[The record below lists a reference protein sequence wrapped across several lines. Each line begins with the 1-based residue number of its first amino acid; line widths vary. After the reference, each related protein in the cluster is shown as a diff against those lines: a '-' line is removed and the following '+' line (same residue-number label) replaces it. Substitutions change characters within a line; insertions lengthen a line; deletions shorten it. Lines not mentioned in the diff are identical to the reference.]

1 MVGPFCI
8 AVLAANVLEVL
19 PVDRVILVWQ
29 HSVEATR
36 WEEEY
41 LATKDGLQLV
51 SARIE
56 APGAGME
63 PPAGAI
69 REEGVWRYRPELP
82 LLEHVE
88 LANSTFAAGYS
99 LCSGST
105 CRPLASIVPLGTQAA
120 LASSR
125 CSRLPSPISHPG

>member
-1 MVGPFCI
+1 MGAFCI
-8 AVLAANVLEVL
+8 AVLAANVFEVL
-19 PVDRVILVWQ
+19 PVDRVTLVWQ

-41 LATKDGLQLV
+41 LATKGGLQIV

-63 PPAGAI
+63 PPARAV
-69 REEGVWRYRPELP
+69 REDGVWRYRPELP
-82 LLEHVE
+82 LLDRVE

-99 LCSGST
+99 LCSGSA
-105 CRPLASIVPLGTQAA
+105 CRPLASIVPQGTQAA
-120 LASSR
+120 LATAP
-125 CSRLPSPISHPG
+125 CSVFHPG